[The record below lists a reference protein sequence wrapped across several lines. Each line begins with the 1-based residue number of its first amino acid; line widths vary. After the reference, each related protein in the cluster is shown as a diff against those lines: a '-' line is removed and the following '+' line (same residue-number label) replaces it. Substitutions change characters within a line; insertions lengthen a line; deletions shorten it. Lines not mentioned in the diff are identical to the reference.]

1 MYTKLLIASLFFT
14 SLAYSEE
21 LQSVKL
27 NESVISTQNF
37 ETNVRE
43 TPANISIVTAEEIK
57 KTGAQDLVDA
67 LKHVPGIS
75 VKHYAGG
82 IKFDI
87 RGLNSM
93 YSDKNSLI
101 TLDGVPI
108 TSKQAGN
115 IPIET
120 IERIEVIPGGGNI
133 LYGDKAIGGIV
144 NIISKSATDKKHYG
158 NAYSQFGSNNEQKL
172 GFDYGTKLTDRLITE
187 IGYTDYGSDGWRNGE
202 DYDKKDSRF
211 KTKYLL
217 NNGEI
222 EFKYNHSD
230 NKSYSGVAVP
240 RYIIEND
247 RNDPGK
253 LSKTKNKSDDYY
265 LRWRQDISKDTEFLI
280 YENYYKNEKSSF
292 NRTNNSFYHD
302 EDEERNYV
310 KAQIKHTYLPDS
322 YFITGFDLLKDE
334 IKPQNKGSKWNPNLG
349 RYVKN
354 GDSVKD
360 GFGVFALNQYTHK
373 KLQFTQGIRY
383 DYAKYDFYWRD
394 ASLNAPDKRGTNDKV
409 KYNDYSYDLSTNYMY
424 SSTGSTYISYNRA
437 FRTPTTSEIY
447 YTRNSEKLDPQIQDT
462 FELGIKDFV
471 SNTYVSAS
479 VFYKITKDE
488 IYSTIPPEFTGM
500 VNYNIGDTERMGT
513 ELYLEHYIGDL
524 TLKSS
529 VTYIHHEVIS
539 GKYEGSEIPSVPN
552 WKLTFGASYDV
563 NSRFSVGADVLYSGL
578 YYDLDDI
585 ANERGKSTGEY
596 TTVDVFTQYKFP
608 NDITATFR
616 INNLFDEEYNEYV
629 GFWGD
634 SKYNIEQRH
643 YYPAIGRTYTFGL
656 SYSF

>member
-1 MYTKLLIASLFFT
+1 MYKKLAITSLFFA
-14 SLAYSEE
+14 SLSYSQEV
-21 LQSVKL
+21 QSVKL

-144 NIISKSATDKKHYG
+144 NIISKSVTDKKYYG
-158 NAYSQFGSNNEQKL
+158 NVYSQFGSNDEQKL
-172 GFDYGTKLTDRLITE
+172 GFDYGTKLSERLITE
-187 IGYTDYGSDGWRNGE
+187 VGYTDYGSDGWRDGE

-217 NNGEI
+217 NNGEV

-230 NKSYSGVAVP
+230 NKNYSGVAVP
-240 RYIIEND
+240 KYVLDND
-247 RNDPGK
+247 RKDPGR
-253 LSKTKNKSDDYY
+253 LVKTKNESDDYY
-265 LRWRQDISKDTEFLI
+265 LRWRQNISKDTEFLI

-292 NRTNNSFYHD
+292 NRTTKSFYHD

-334 IKPQNKGSKWNPNLG
+334 VKPQNKTSKWNSNLG

-354 GDSVKD
+354 GNSTKD
-360 GFGVFALNQYTHK
+360 GFGAFALNQYTHK

-394 ASLNAPDKRGTNDKV
+394 ASLNAADKRGTKDNA

-424 SSTGSTYISYNRA
+424 SNTGSTYISYNRA

-529 VTYIHHEVIS
+529 ATYIHHEVIS

-552 WKLTFGASYDV
+552 WRLTFGASYDV
-563 NSRFSVGADVLYSGL
+563 NPRFSVGADVLYSGL
-578 YYDLDDI
+578 SYDLDDI
-585 ANERGKSTGEY
+585 ANERGESTGEY
-596 TTVDVFTQYKFP
+596 TTVDAFTQYRFT
-608 NDITATFR
+608 NGVTATFR
-616 INNLFDEEYNEYV
+616 VNNLFDEEYNEYA
-629 GFWGD
+629 GYWGD
-634 SKYNIEQRH
+634 SKYNVDQRH
-643 YYPAIGRTYTFGL
+643 YYPAIGRTYTLGL